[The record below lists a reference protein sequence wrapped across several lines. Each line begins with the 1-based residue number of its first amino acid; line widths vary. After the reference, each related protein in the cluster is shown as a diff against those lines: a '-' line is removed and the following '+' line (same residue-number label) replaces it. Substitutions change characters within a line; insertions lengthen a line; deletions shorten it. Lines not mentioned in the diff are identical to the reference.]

1 MIGSLKGKI
10 IQKKTNHLILETNG
24 IGFSVGIPL
33 STYEKLSGDDVF
45 LYIYTLMKENQ
56 LKLYGFYTIE
66 EKDFFEELLKLN
78 GIGPSIAL
86 AVLSGLSISEIIDA
100 VEKSNI
106 NVFIRIPGIGKSKAE
121 KILFELSRKKDK
133 LRKTNKVNLPI
144 NIKNDAIEALVSLG
158 FDEKKAI
165 SAVNSVFETKN
176 DIKIEDLFLYIIV
189 FIIITNQKLLL

>member
-176 DIKIEDLFLYIIV
+176 DIKIEDLIKHSLKII
-189 FIIITNQKLLL
+189 